1 MTSSSTRD
9 IASGACRT
17 WSRETAL
24 SPVEGPAGRERAASI
39 LSRRGACVILEMG
52 WLTSL
57 RRLST
62 SKPSVAR

>member
-9 IASGACRT
+9 IASDACRT
-17 WSRETAL
+17 SSAETAL
-24 SPVEGPAGRERAASI
+24 SPVEGPARRERPASI
-39 LSRRGACVILEMG
+39 LSRRGACVILGVG
-52 WLTSL
+52 WLTSR